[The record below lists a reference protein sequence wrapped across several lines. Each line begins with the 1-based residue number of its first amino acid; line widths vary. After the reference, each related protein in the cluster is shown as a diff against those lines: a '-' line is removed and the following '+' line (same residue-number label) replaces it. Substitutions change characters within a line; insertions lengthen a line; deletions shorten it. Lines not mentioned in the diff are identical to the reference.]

1 MLEDK
6 ELLQICYP
14 VTEENW
20 KDNSIYDGVVS
31 HAQIYTQEK
40 KNLMESELCLEIK
53 VTFKRYS
60 TQHLQTMLEADSM
73 CPTQPIFP
81 SVFKQMAHSL
91 GEHQMKYLACI

>member
-31 HAQIYTQEK
+31 
-40 KNLMESELCLEIK
+40 
-53 VTFKRYS
+53 FKGDFDF
-60 TQHLQTMLEADSM
+60 QA
-73 CPTQPIFP
+73 
-81 SVFKQMAHSL
+81 
-91 GEHQMKYLACI
+91 

>member
-31 HAQIYTQEK
+31 RAQIYTQEK
-40 KNLMESELCLEIK
+40 KNPHGVRIMLGNQS
-53 VTFKRYS
+53 
-60 TQHLQTMLEADSM
+60 HL
-73 CPTQPIFP
+73 
-81 SVFKQMAHSL
+81 
-91 GEHQMKYLACI
+91 